1 MSSQRRLPAEWE
13 PQSFVQLTWPNVDT
27 DWEPILDDT
36 IVCYTKLAHEIV
48 KHERLLIVA
57 RDKNEVLPYVSDID
71 ADRYTI
77 VELPIND
84 TWARD
89 HGFITVFDN
98 GEPVILD
105 FQFNG
110 WGLKF
115 ASDKDNLINRGLFTK
130 SAEIRV
136 KAVYEN
142 HLSTVLEG
150 GSIESDGHGTIMT
163 TSECL
168 LSPNRNGAY
177 SRNEIE
183 QILKDAFG
191 ASRVL
196 WVDHGYLAGDDTD
209 SHIDTLAR
217 LAPNNTILYVKC
229 DNQEDEHYQQLSM
242 MEYDLKKF
250 TVAETDKP
258 YRLVALPMC
267 TPQYEPTDGH
277 RLPATYAN
285 FLFVN
290 GAILVPV
297 YNAPTDEAA
306 LEVFRKTFPD
316 YEIVGIDCSPL
327 IRQHGSLH
335 CVTMQ
340 FPLRVMN

>member
-1 MSSQRRLPAEWE
+1 MSDQRRLPAEWE
-13 PQSFVQLTWPNVDT
+13 PQSYVQLTWPNVDT
-27 DWEPILDDT
+27 DWDYILDDT
-36 IVCYTKLAHEIV
+36 IACYTKIAHEIA
-48 KHERLLIVA
+48 KRQQLLIVA
-57 RDKNEVLPYVSDID
+57 RDKKEVMPHISDID
-71 ADRYTI
+71 PDRYVI

-89 HGFITVFDN
+89 HGFLTVFDN
-98 GEPVILD
+98 GEPVLLD

-115 ASDKDNLINRGLFTK
+115 ASDKDNLINRGLFAQSTLVKTK
-130 SAEIRV
+130 AS
-136 KAVYEN
+136 YEN

-168 LSPNRNGAY
+168 LSPNRNGAHF
-177 SRNEIE
+177 REEIE
-183 QILKDAFG
+183 QMLKEAFG
-191 ASRVL
+191 AERIL

-217 LAPNNTILYVKC
+217 MAPGNTIMYVKC
-229 DNQEDEHYQQLSM
+229 DDKSDEHYQQLNM

-250 TVAETDKP
+250 VVADTGKP
-258 YRLVALPMC
+258 YNLVALPMC
-267 TPQYEPTDGH
+267 TPQFEPIDGH

-285 FLFVN
+285 FLFIN
-290 GAILVPV
+290 GAILVPI
-297 YNAPTDEAA
+297 YNAPTDDAA

-316 YEIVGIDCSPL
+316 YEVVGIDCSPL

-340 FPLRVMN
+340 YPLRVKI

>member
-1 MSSQRRLPAEWE
+1 MSDQRRLPAEWE
-13 PQSFVQLTWPNVDT
+13 PQSYVQLTWPNVDT
-27 DWEPILDDT
+27 DWDYILDDT
-36 IVCYTKLAHEIV
+36 IACYTKIAHEIA
-48 KHERLLIVA
+48 KRQQLLIVT
-57 RDKNEVLPYVSDID
+57 RDKKEVMPHISDID
-71 ADRYTI
+71 PDRYVI

-89 HGFITVFDN
+89 HGFLTVFDN
-98 GEPVILD
+98 GEPVLLD

-115 ASDKDNLINRGLFTK
+115 ASDKDNLINRGLFAQSALVKTK
-130 SAEIRV
+130 AS
-136 KAVYEN
+136 YEN

-168 LSPNRNGAY
+168 LSPNRNGAH
-177 SRNEIE
+177 SRDDIE
-183 QILKDAFG
+183 QMLKEAFG
-191 ASRVL
+191 AERIL

-217 LAPNNTILYVKC
+217 MAPGNTIMYVKC
-229 DNQEDEHYQQLSM
+229 DDKSDEHYQQLNM

-250 TVAETDKP
+250 VVADTGKP
-258 YRLVALPMC
+258 YNLVALPMC
-267 TPQYEPTDGH
+267 TPQFEPIDGH

-285 FLFVN
+285 FLFIN
-290 GAILVPV
+290 GAILVPI
-297 YNAPTDEAA
+297 YNAPTDDAA

-316 YEIVGIDCSPL
+316 YEVVGIDCSPL

-340 FPLRVMN
+340 YPLRVKI

>member
-1 MSSQRRLPAEWE
+1 MSNQRRLPAEWE
-13 PQSFVQLTWPNVDT
+13 PQSYVQLTWPNADT
-27 DWEPILDDT
+27 DWGYILDDT
-36 IVCYTKLAHEIV
+36 IACYTKIAHEIA
-48 KHERLLIVA
+48 KRQLLLVVA
-57 RDKNEVLPYVSDID
+57 RDKNEVLPHIADID
-71 ADRYTI
+71 PSRYLI
-77 VELPIND
+77 IELPIND

-98 GEPVILD
+98 GEPVLLD

-115 ASDKDNLINRGLFTK
+115 ASDKDNLINRGLFAKAALIKTK
-130 SAEIRV
+130 AT
-136 KAVYEN
+136 YEN

-168 LSPNRNGAY
+168 LSPNRNGAHF
-177 SRNEIE
+177 RNEIE
-183 QILKDAFG
+183 IMLKEAFG
-191 ASRVL
+191 AERIL

-217 LAPNNTILYVKC
+217 MAPNNTILYVKC
-229 DNQEDEHYQQLSM
+229 DDKNDEHYQQLCQ

-250 TVAETDKP
+250 VVAETGKP
-258 YRLVALPMC
+258 YNLVALPMC
-267 TPQYEPTDGH
+267 TPQFEPIDGH

-285 FLFVN
+285 FLFIN

-297 YNAPTDEAA
+297 YNAPTDEEA
-306 LEVFRKTFPD
+306 LTVFRKTFPE

-340 FPLRVMN
+340 YPLRVKI

>member
-1 MSSQRRLPAEWE
+1 MNRRLPAEWE
-13 PQSFVQLTWPNVDT
+13 PQSYVQLTWPNIDT
-27 DWEPILDDT
+27 DWAPILDET
-36 IVCYTKLAHEIV
+36 IACYTRLAHAITRFE
-48 KHERLLIVA
+48 KLLVIA
-57 RDKNEVLPYVSDID
+57 RDKNEVIPHLADINP
-71 ADRYTI
+71 
-77 VELPIND
+77 ELYYILEIDIND

-89 HGFITVFDN
+89 HGFITVFDD
-98 GEPVILD
+98 GKPVLLD

-115 ASDKDNLINRGLFTK
+115 ASNKDNLINRQLFSK
-130 SAEIRV
+130 SIYLKTNAQ
-136 KAVYEN
+136 YEN

-177 SRNEIE
+177 LRDEIE
-183 QILKDAFG
+183 KILKNAFG
-191 ASRVL
+191 AQRVL

-217 LAPNNTILYVKC
+217 LAPDDTILYVKC
-229 DNQEDEHYQQLSM
+229 TDPSDEHYQQLNM
-242 MEYDLKKF
+242 MEHDLRQFKSL
-250 TVAETDKP
+250 ETDKP
-258 YRLVALPMC
+258 YNLVALPMC
-267 TPQYEPTDGH
+267 TPQFDPEDGH

-290 GAILVPV
+290 GAVLVPV
-297 YNAPTDEAA
+297 YNAPTDEEA
-306 LEVFRKTFPD
+306 LCVFRKTFPD
-316 YEIVGIDCSPL
+316 FEVVGIDCSPL

-340 FPLRVMN
+340 YPKRLEL